1 MRTLL
6 ILSAQLCYEPKN
18 ALYKKKSIFKKKTT
32 TILDGIT
39 FVLPNI

>member
-6 ILSAQLCYEPKN
+6 ILSAQFCYEPKN
-18 ALYKKKSIFKKKTT
+18 ALYKKKSIKKKK